1 MALLSVQ
8 LFIAL
13 AGIAMADRGEF
24 VNKERDVGRD
34 RGGVDEI
41 QRPDTTQSSPVGIL
55 DHAVSKPSAVHMEG
69 CWLVYVQVEAER
81 GSQGW
86 GGGCGDTLW

>member
-34 RGGVDEI
+34 R
-41 QRPDTTQSSPVGIL
+41 
-55 DHAVSKPSAVHMEG
+55 AVLSAQKRMMEMTV
-69 CWLVYVQVEAER
+69 CEP
-81 GSQGW
+81 
-86 GGGCGDTLW
+86 